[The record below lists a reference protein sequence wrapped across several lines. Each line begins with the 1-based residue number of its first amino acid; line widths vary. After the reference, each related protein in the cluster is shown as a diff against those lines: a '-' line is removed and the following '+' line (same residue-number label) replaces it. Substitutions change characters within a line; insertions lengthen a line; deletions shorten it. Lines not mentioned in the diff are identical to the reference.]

1 MDIFTDGCCNKTIGS
16 CVSVVDSDN
25 VCLITKYHKYLDL
38 YDFLSW
44 FEEGEH
50 NGRTIFKVAFTDVST
65 QQNNGAELVAAII
78 GICIAYH
85 HNYKRVYCDSTLIVE
100 HWSKKVSKT
109 IKDERKAKLQR
120 FLIKVCKLFENAGG
134 KLIWISGD
142 DNKADLGFHKKK

>member
-65 QQNNGAELVAAII
+65 QQNNGAEL
-78 GICIAYH
+78 
-85 HNYKRVYCDSTLIVE
+85 IVE